1 MADLGITIKALDQGA
16 RQLIRDLVA
25 ALGSLKKAGEAVT
38 GSSARREAKAEA
50 QALQERLALSQ
61 TILRVKQEEV
71 ARLEQLRQRNIASAE
86 KEKARL
92 IQVAQEQAVANE
104 AAARRQAADARA
116 AADAVASAANTEI
129 ANQRALIRAVEQGV
143 QERIA
148 SQSRLAAVEATS
160 NAARTLAETQRLERL
175 QQVALRE
182 RRINEDRIADAKRLL
197 TAAQQQVTLAR
208 TNVKA
213 TPAGTAARTAAEA
226 SLAVAKSTAD
236 QRKQALT
243 DLQATATAEAQINRR
258 RIEDQQILIDQQ
270 ARFAAARANVNKN
283 ILAGVQAEGQ
293 AEINVAKTSA
303 NAVIE
308 SEQKKIAAKNAE
320 AAAAQK
326 NVNKV
331 IAQGAQLS
339 TAATKQGNQQVAAA
353 KKAGQAQLGLATA
366 SAQAAQK
373 NVVANQKAANA
384 ATKAANQQAGATK
397 TVTSALTAQA
407 KKLPTI
413 EDGMRRIRRA
423 ILAVTAAYGGFRSI
437 LGFVKIGFDF
447 NQIIESSRLGIAAL
461 ITAEADLVSAQGK
474 LLTGT
479 DALAAAQGLAGK
491 QLDKLRIAGLQTT
504 ATTEEL
510 VQAFQEAVGAG
521 VSVGLT
527 LDQIR
532 TFSVQVAQAATAINL
547 PMNQL
552 QQETRSILQG
562 TIDRNSR
569 IAKAL
574 LLTNEQV
581 RLAKEQGRLA
591 EFLNEK
597 FQAFNVAGVAS
608 VQTMSALKSNIKDA
622 LSVFS
627 GIAVRPLFE
636 QLRAAG
642 QDALSKIFDFKT
654 ADISDNFRGLI
665 EALQEIFRQ
674 VGQVFGFTIRS
685 AIEKASVLSRW
696 LRENKDQVR
705 QTAAAISTMVREFIN
720 MIGAVVRGVA
730 EMITFGG
737 HVNTVADAARTLS
750 AIFQTIAEN
759 IKFIVGMLAA
769 RSLVT
774 AIVRIVAAVVALR
787 GTLTGAAIGSTIA
800 PGVGTAIGAVL
811 GTVLSLSLAYKLL
824 KGDQQAARLEAAR
837 LGNAFSSQ
845 QLRGVEL
852 LGTLIDLDRQIAG
865 MKKANEDT
873 TEVEQQRL
881 AVEEQLRALGPEY
894 AKAIDAG
901 TGSLEERRKKLIDLI
916 QQQRIFAAF
925 QLAAAQSEQKRL
937 EAERARL
944 VQQGPKRT
952 VTPASFRGG
961 PAKIEIDTSGFNND
975 LKKIDDALEVNRQA
989 VETAGEAYRK
999 FATTVE
1005 GALKTPARV
1014 RPKKQEEPDLGEPP
1028 EIREARARFEVL
1040 KAELDAERAKLDAEF
1055 AAQAISSEQHAESLL
1070 QLNLQEIDGERTFI
1084 EAEIAEADR
1093 RKAIAQRAGKQ
1104 GIKQVQEQE
1113 DAIRGFLVQL
1123 VGLTAKET
1131 QAYSERDQAVLSSA
1145 QETAKR
1151 RLEIEAKYAR
1161 ASGDVLKASQL
1172 DIQNKQEEALRD
1184 AIQTFGD
1191 DATKATAAAIE
1202 PGRID
1207 LLRDLIASLGKD
1219 APPVLIHAAFVIDQ
1233 QSIKEQVEAI
1243 EQQVK
1248 DAQETANR
1256 EVEAI
1261 KAHFKSIGPLTSGQ
1275 RQDQADQITAANE
1288 RAKNTVATL
1297 KTALLDL
1304 QKTAKDPAVL
1314 LLIKTILAIMDGISA
1329 RAKKVDLDMQQL
1341 IQGFEKALQGG
1352 ITEFFDTIVS
1362 GSQEGKNAFHEMIV
1376 SIINDMRHLLSE
1388 LIAKK
1393 ITSAIF
1399 KVLGLATGAAE
1410 GGQAGNQTQSG
1421 GRAQGGL
1428 ALQGRAGGGIGRP
1441 PHGVLHGGIPGKDSI
1456 PIAAMP
1462 DEYFVKRQATNY
1474 YGADLLDLFNEM
1486 RVPRTWARELFT
1498 LMHHHFTPPVIRER
1512 PRFRY
1517 SQGGAVGRQTA
1528 TARPSLPI
1536 GGATEHTITVDADG
1550 LLRFLQGS
1558 KGRGITLS
1566 HVASAPKFIN
1576 RSLGPSQKRVGFR

>member
-1 MADLGITIKALDQGA
+1 MADTTVEIGAKDRGVVRLIKD
-16 RQLIRDLVA
+16 IVA
-25 ALGSLKKAGEAVT
+25 ALVSLKKAGEAVT

-61 TILRVKQEEV
+61 AILRVKQEEV
-71 ARLEQLRQRNIASAE
+71 ARLERLRQENIASAE

-104 AAARRQAADARA
+104 TAAREKAASAKA
-116 AADAVASAANTEI
+116 AADQVAAAANQEI
-129 ANQRALIRAVEQGV
+129 ANQRELIRAAEEAV
-143 QERIA
+143 QRRIA
-148 SQSRLAAVEATS
+148 SQNRLAAAEATS

-175 QQVALRE
+175 EQVAKRE
-182 RRINEDRIADAKRLL
+182 RRLSEDRIDDAKRLL
-197 TAAQQQVTLAR
+197 TAAKQQVSLAR
-208 TNVKA
+208 TNVNA
-213 TPAGTAARTAAEA
+213 TPAGTAARTAAESA
-226 SLAVAKSTAD
+226 LTAAKSTAD
-236 QRKQALT
+236 ARKQALT
-243 DLQATATAEAQINRR
+243 DLQATAAEEAKINRR
-258 RIEDQQILIDQQ
+258 RIEDQQELVDQQ
-270 ARFAAARANVNKN
+270 SRFASARANVNKN
-283 ILAGVQAEGQ
+283 ILAGVEAEGQ
-293 AEINVAKTSA
+293 AEIRVAKTSA

-320 AAAAQK
+320 ATAAEK

-331 IAQGAQLS
+331 IAQGAKLG

-353 KKAGQAQLGLATA
+353 KKSGQAERDLANA
-366 SAQAAQK
+366 SAKTAQEI
-373 NVVANQKAANA
+373 VTDNQKKANA
-384 ATKAANQQAGATK
+384 ATKAAKQQAAATK
-397 TVTSALTAQA
+397 TATSALTAQA
-407 KKLPTI
+407 KALPTI

-423 ILAVTAAYGGFRSI
+423 ILAATAAYGGFRSI

-591 EFLNEK
+591 EFLSEK
-597 FQAFNVAGVAS
+597 FQAFNIAGVAS

-685 AIEKASVLSRW
+685 AIEKASELSRW

-750 AIFQTIAEN
+750 AIFQTIADN

-811 GTVLSLSLAYKLL
+811 GTVVSLSIAYKLL

-852 LGTLIDLDRQIAG
+852 LGTLIDLDRQITA

-873 TEVEQQRL
+873 TEVEQQRF
-881 AVEEQLRALGPEY
+881 AVEEQLRALGPAY
-894 AKAIDAG
+894 AKAIEAG

-925 QLAAAQSEQKRL
+925 QLAAAQAEQKRL
-937 EAERARL
+937 EAEKTRLLARRPPPVPAGATPLDPLSRA
-944 VQQGPKRT
+944 T
-952 VTPASFRGG
+952 VN
-961 PAKIEIDTSGFNND
+961 FNKQ
-975 LKKIDDALEVNRQA
+975 LKALDESIEVNQQNL
-989 VETAGEAYRK
+989 ETAGETYRK
-999 FATTVE
+999 FAATVE

-1151 RLEIEAKYAR
+1151 RLEIEAKYAK

-1172 DIQNKQEEALRD
+1172 EIQQKQEEALRD

-1191 DATKATAAAIE
+1191 QATKATAAAIE

-1207 LLRDLIASLGKD
+1207 LLRSLIDSLGKD
-1219 APPVLIHAAFVIDQ
+1219 APPILLHAEFVIDQ
-1233 QSIKEQVEAI
+1233 ESIKEQVEAI
-1243 EQQVK
+1243 QQQVK

-1261 KAHFKSIGPLTSGQ
+1261 KAHFKSIGPLTSDQ
-1275 RQDQADQITAANE
+1275 KQNQADQITAAND
-1288 RAKNTVATL
+1288 RAKDTVATL

-1576 RSLGPSQKRVGFR
+1576 RSLGPSQKRVGGR

>member
-116 AADAVASAANTEI
+116 AADAVAAAANQEI
-129 ANQRALIRAVEQGV
+129 ANQRELIRAAEEAV
-143 QERIA
+143 QRRIA
-148 SQSRLAAVEATS
+148 SQNRLAAAEATS

-175 QQVALRE
+175 EQVAKRE
-182 RRINEDRIADAKRLL
+182 RRLSEDRIDDAKRLL
-197 TAAQQQVTLAR
+197 TAAKQQVSLAR
-208 TNVKA
+208 TNVNA
-213 TPAGTAARTAAEA
+213 TPAGTAARTAAESA
-226 SLAVAKSTAD
+226 LTAAKSTAD
-236 QRKQALT
+236 ARKQALT
-243 DLQATATAEAQINRR
+243 DLQATATEEAKINRR
-258 RIEDQQILIDQQ
+258 RIEDQQELVDQQ
-270 ARFAAARANVNKN
+270 SRFASARANVNKN
-283 ILAGVQAEGQ
+283 ILAGVEAEGQ
-293 AEINVAKTSA
+293 AEIKTAKTSA

-320 AAAAQK
+320 ATAAQK

-366 SAQAAQK
+366 SATAAQK
-373 NVVANQKAANA
+373 NVIANQKAANA
-384 ATKAANQQAGATK
+384 ATKAANQQAAATGK
-397 TVTSALTAQA
+397 VSSALSAQA
-407 KKLPTI
+407 KQLPTL
-413 EDGMRRIRRA
+413 DQGLQKLRRTIA
-423 ILAVTAAYGGFRSI
+423 AVVAAYGGFRSL

-447 NQIIESSRLGIAAL
+447 NQIIESSKLGIAAL
-461 ITAEADLVSAQGK
+461 ITAEADLVDTQGRV
-474 LLTGT
+474 LHGT
-479 DALAAAQGLAGK
+479 EALAAAQGLAAG

-532 TFSVQVAQAATAINL
+532 VFSVQVAQAATAINL

-574 LLTNEQV
+574 LLTNAQV
-581 RLAKEQGRLA
+581 KLAKEQGRLA

-597 FQAFNVAGVAS
+597 FQAFNIAGIES
-608 VQTMSALKSNIKDA
+608 VKTFSALKSNIKDA
-622 LSVFS
+622 LSVFA
-627 GIAVRPLFE
+627 GLATKPLFD
-636 QLRAAG
+636 QLRNAG
-642 QDALSKIFDFKT
+642 QEALQAIFDFRT
-654 ADISDNFRGLI
+654 ADIQQNFRGLI

-674 VGQVFGFTIRS
+674 VGQVFGFTIRT
-685 AIEKASVLSRW
+685 AIERASELSRW
-696 LRENKDQVR
+696 LQQNKQTVRE
-705 QTAAAISTMVREFIN
+705 TAAAISTMVREFIE
-720 MIGAVVRGVA
+720 MIGAITRGIAEMISFGGQVNTVKGVA
-730 EMITFGG
+730 E
-737 HVNTVADAARTLS
+737 TLS
-750 AIFQTIAEN
+750 AVFQTIAEN
-759 IKFIVGMLAA
+759 VKFIVGALTA
-769 RSLVT
+769 RALISAIG
-774 AIVRIVAAVVALR
+774 AIVGAVASLSAA
-787 GTLTGAAIGSTIA
+787 LTGAAEGSVFGPIGTLI
-800 PGVGTAIGAVL
+800 GGTLGLVL
-811 GTVLSLSLAYKLL
+811 GLTTAYKLL
-824 KGDQQAARLEAAR
+824 HKDQQNARLETAR
-837 LGNAFSSQ
+837 LGNAFSEQ
-845 QLRGVEL
+845 QQRGAQL
-852 LGTLIDLDRQIAG
+852 LGTLIDLDNQIAA

-873 TEVEQQRL
+873 TAAEEQRAVIEQELKDLGPQYAKALAAGTEGLNQRRKALIDLIGQQVIFNAFQIASAKAEQQRL
-881 AVEEQLRALGPEY
+881 EAEKAALIANKPPDATNALPNEPAARAAV
-894 AKAIDAG
+894 
-901 TGSLEERRKKLIDLI
+901 
-916 QQQRIFAAF
+916 AF
-925 QLAAAQSEQKRL
+925 QKRL
-937 EAERARL
+937 QEL
-944 VQQGPKRT
+944 
-952 VTPASFRGG
+952 
-961 PAKIEIDTSGFNND
+961 N
-975 LKKIDDALEVNRQA
+975 DALDVNRQH
-989 VETAGEAYRK
+989 VETTEQQYQSLADTFEALVKVPATVRARPAPEDLTTGEAP
-999 FATTVE
+999 V
-1005 GALKTPARV
+1005 
-1014 RPKKQEEPDLGEPP
+1014 
-1028 EIREARARFEVL
+1028 IREAKARFEEM
-1040 KAELDAERAKLDAEF
+1040 KAELDAKRALVDAAF
-1055 AAQAISSEQHAESLL
+1055 AAGAVSAEQHLNKLL
-1070 QLNLQEIDGERTFI
+1070 DLDLQEI
-1084 EAEIAEADR
+1084 EAESTLIRAQIAEADR
-1093 RKAIAQRAGKQ
+1093 RKKLADPKTKTGRQQI
-1104 GIKQVQEQE
+1104 QEQE
-1113 DAIRGFLVQL
+1113 DAIRGFNVQL
-1123 VGLTAKET
+1123 EGLVAKNQRLNTDYNANLLTA
-1131 QAYSERDQAVLSSA
+1131 
-1145 QETAKR
+1145 QEDTAKR
-1151 RLEIEAKYAR
+1151 RLDIEAKYAR
-1161 ASGDVLKASQL
+1161 ASGDILKASQL
-1172 DIQNKQEEALRD
+1172 EIQQKQEEALRD

-1202 PGRID
+1202 PGRLD
-1207 LLRDLIASLGKD
+1207 LIRELIASLGKD
-1219 APPVLIHAAFVIDQ
+1219 APPILLHAQFVIDQ
-1233 QSIKEQVEAI
+1233 QSVKEQVEAI

-1261 KAHFKSIGPLTSGQ
+1261 KAHFKSIGPLTSDQ
-1275 RQDQADQITAANE
+1275 RQNQADQISAAND
-1288 RAKNTVATL
+1288 RAKATVATL

-1304 QKTAKDPAVL
+1304 QATAKDPAVL
-1314 LLIKTILAIMDGISA
+1314 LLIKTILAMMDGISA
-1329 RAKKVDLDMQQL
+1329 RAQKVDLDMQQL
-1341 IQGFEKALQGG
+1341 VQGFEKALQGG
-1352 ITEFFDTIVS
+1352 IGVFFDTIID
-1362 GSQEGKNAFHEMIV
+1362 GSKEGKNAFHEMIV

-1428 ALQGRAGGGIGRP
+1428 ALQRRASGGLGRP

-1498 LMHHHFTPPVIRER
+1498 LMHHHFTPPVIKQR
-1512 PRFRY
+1512 PRFGFA
-1517 SQGGAVGRQTA
+1517 QGGAVGRATA
-1528 TARPSLPI
+1528 TARPNV
-1536 GGATEHTITVDADG
+1536 GQQEHTITVDADG
-1550 LLRFLQGS
+1550 LLRFLTS
-1558 KGRGITLS
+1558 NKGREITLS
-1566 HVASAPKFIN
+1566 HVGSAPRFVGKRIDN
-1576 RSLGPSQKRVGFR
+1576 SRKRVTG